1 MSNFGMMW
9 NDSNWNCSTG
19 ARLTVRSF
27 DSILQSY
34 NEDDGHIKGRN
45 REKESVRRLSTL
57 LHPNSEIQ
65 KDDWGKPF
73 IPNGPHINY
82 SHSSS
87 HVLWGEHP
95 KHAIGVDIENERPQL
110 FKLQS
115 KFCSSE
121 ELTYL
126 DTSDPLSQLLLIWSA
141 KESIYKAYGKKSL
154 DFKLHMQ
161 ISPFE
166 VSTEGTLEAVLH
178 IEKEVPLSVHYK
190 RLDTSV
196 ATWCVL
202 P

>member
-1 MSNFGMMW
+1 MW
-9 NDSNWNCSTG
+9 NESNWNCSTG
-19 ARLTVRSF
+19 ARLTVRSI

-34 NEDDGHIKGRN
+34 NQDGGQIKGRN
-45 REKESVRRLSTL
+45 REKESIRRLTTL

-65 KDDWGKPF
+65 KDVWGKPF

-87 HVLWGEHP
+87 HVLWGEHTD
-95 KHAIGVDIENERPQL
+95 HAIGVDIENERPQL
-110 FKLQS
+110 IKLQS
-115 KFCSSE
+115 KFCSTE
-121 ELTYL
+121 ELSYL
-126 DTSDPLSQLLLIWSA
+126 DTCEPLSQLLLIWSA
-141 KESIYKAYGKKSL
+141 KESIYKAYGKKAL

-161 ISPFE
+161 ISAFKA
-166 VSTEGTLEAVLH
+166 STEGTLEAVLY

-190 RLDTSV
+190 RMDTSV

>member
-9 NDSNWNCSTG
+9 NESSWNCSTG
-19 ARLTVRSF
+19 ARLTVRSI

-34 NEDDGHIKGRN
+34 NQDGGQIKGRN
-45 REKESVRRLSTL
+45 REKESIRRLTTL

-65 KDDWGKPF
+65 KDVWGKPF

-87 HVLWGEHP
+87 HVLWGEHAD
-95 KHAIGVDIENERPQL
+95 HAIGVDIENERPQL
-110 FKLQS
+110 IKLQS
-115 KFCSSE
+115 KFCSTE
-121 ELTYL
+121 ELSYL
-126 DTSDPLSQLLLIWSA
+126 DTCEPLSQLLLIWSA
-141 KESIYKAYGKKSL
+141 KESIYKAYGKKAL

-161 ISPFE
+161 ISAFKA
-166 VSTEGTLEAVLH
+166 STEGTLEAVLN
-178 IEKEVPLSVHYK
+178 IEKEIPLSVHYK
-190 RLDTSV
+190 RMDTSV

>member
-1 MSNFGMMW
+1 MW

-27 DSILQSY
+27 DSLLQSY
-34 NEDDGHIKGRN
+34 DEDDGQIKGRN

-65 KDDWGKPF
+65 KDAWGKPF

-87 HVLWGEHP
+87 HVLWGEHAE
-95 KHAIGVDIENERPQL
+95 HAIGVDIENERPQL
-110 FKLQS
+110 IKLQS
-115 KFCSSE
+115 KFCSTE
-121 ELTYL
+121 ELSYL
-126 DTSDPLSQLLLIWSA
+126 DCSEPLSQLLLIWSA
-141 KESIYKAYGKKSL
+141 KESIYKAYGKKAL
-154 DFKLHMQ
+154 DFRVHMQ
-161 ISPFE
+161 IAPFKAL
-166 VSTEGTLEAVLH
+166 TEGSLEAILH

-190 RLDTSV
+190 RVDTSV

>member
-1 MSNFGMMW
+1 MW
-9 NDSNWNCSTG
+9 EESNWNCSTG

-27 DSILQSY
+27 ESLLQSY
-34 NEDDGHIKGRN
+34 NQDNWQIKGRN
-45 REKESVRRLSTL
+45 REKESIRRLSSL

-87 HVLWGEHP
+87 HVFWGEHP
-95 KHAIGVDIENERPQL
+95 ENAIGVDIENERPQL
-110 FKLQS
+110 IKLQS

-161 ISPFE
+161 ISPFQA
-166 VSTEGTLEAVLH
+166 STKGTLEAVLN

-190 RLDTSV
+190 RMDTSV

-202 P
+202 H